1 MAGNHDTQPLV
12 STSAPSIVEPV
23 INEAVQGNTPANG
36 DNSLAAK
43 RSTSQPEEGSHYF
56 TKIEIE
62 AILKKERDRATTHPK
77 AMDLKPPYIEK
88 VLEKDFPADYKIPK
102 FQNFNCRKG
111 NTKEHAS
118 RFLDSLE
125 KYAKDLELCLRE
137 FSKSLTD

>member
-1 MAGNHDTQPLV
+1 
-12 STSAPSIVEPV
+12 
-23 INEAVQGNTPANG
+23 
-36 DNSLAAK
+36 
-43 RSTSQPEEGSHYF
+43 
-56 TKIEIE
+56 
-62 AILKKERDRATTHPK
+62 
-77 AMDLKPPYIEK
+77 MDLKPPYIEK

-125 KYAKDLELCLRE
+125 KYAKELELCLIE